1 MNEENIIRA
10 LRNARRYFDIN
21 KKDTSSTQV

>member
-1 MNEENIIRA
+1 MNEENKMQA

-21 KKDTSSTQV
+21 KKDTFSTQV